1 MEPDRMLRT
10 LAVLLA
16 AVLLAA
22 CGDPLVPHVPLTSL
36 ANIQLPKDTTLPSFD
51 LLTLDARVGRLY
63 VAHSSNN
70 AVDVVDL
77 KNNRVLGTITGLFK
91 VHAIALSSDPNIIF
105 TSDPGNASVGV
116 VDVST
121 LKLIKSIDTGPQPDA
136 IGYDPAD
143 DLVVAVLASSNTVK
157 LIDPHT
163 YKVVA
168 TIALPGS
175 PELMDVDPQQGTIY
189 VAINDKAEVVAIDGK
204 AHQITATFKGCDIEI
219 PTGVVYA
226 ADQQRL
232 YVASRPG
239 NNRELNVI
247 DTLLDK
253 CLGVVD
259 IGFGTDQIAY
269 NSHLH
274 HVYAANGGSKNLSVI
289 DTVNLKPL
297 GVVGTGPI
305 AKSVAVD
312 PTTDRVYVLVGRA
325 GIIGVYHDP

>member
-1 MEPDRMLRT
+1 MRRL
-10 LAVLLA
+10 VA
-16 AVLLAA
+16 AIAIALVLAA

-36 ANIQLPKDTTLPSFD
+36 SNIQLPKDTGLPSFD
-51 LLTLDARVGRLY
+51 LLTIDTRVSRLY

-77 KNNRVLGTITGLFK
+77 KTNKVIGSIGGLLR
-91 VHAIALSSDPNIIF
+91 VHAIALTSDPNIIL
-105 TSDPGNASVGV
+105 TSDPGDGSVGV
-116 VDVST
+116 VDVAK
-121 LKLIKSIDTGPQPDA
+121 LKLIHTIDTGPQPDA
-136 IGYDPAD
+136 IGYDAAD

-157 LIDPHT
+157 LIDPHS
-163 YKVVA
+163 YKVTA
-168 TIALPGS
+168 TVALPGS
-175 PELMDVDPQQGTIY
+175 PELMDVDQAHGSVY
-189 VAINDKAEVVAIDGK
+189 LAINDKAEVVVIDVK
-204 AHQITATFKGCDIEI
+204 SAQITTTFKGCDIEI
-219 PTGVVYA
+219 PTGVAYA

-247 DTLLDK
+247 DTLLDR

-289 DTVNLKPL
+289 DTTSLKPL